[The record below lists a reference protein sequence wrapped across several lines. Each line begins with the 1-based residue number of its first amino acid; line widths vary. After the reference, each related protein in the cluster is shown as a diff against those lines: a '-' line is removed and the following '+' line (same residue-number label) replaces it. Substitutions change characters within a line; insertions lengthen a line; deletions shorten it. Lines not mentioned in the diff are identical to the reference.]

1 VKNTNHRMVSEAG
14 SIELVA
20 LGFCAALVVLL
31 AIPLLEACVSD
42 VPNSST
48 SREPAPIENSVP
60 HQ

>member
-1 VKNTNHRMVSEAG
+1 MKHRNHRMVSEAG

-42 VPNSST
+42 GRNPPASV
-48 SREPAPIENSVP
+48 EAAPIGNSVP
-60 HQ
+60 HP